1 MQSIGNFDAD
11 SAFIAFL
18 KATNQKEITGEIFY
32 VLIRDLVAKGIILSG
47 DSPVE
52 LYVPGIGEGF
62 QAQENAKAIYQIS
75 GRNINISG
83 SDISDSF
90 VNSATR
96 RLTSIPYINQVEV
109 EIGDTFKQGSITAKH
124 IDIAAAS
131 HLLYFATSQ
140 TAATNFVLNITNTLK
155 DDGVAIL
162 IHEAPD
168 SNIAELRSTYNPSI
182 LSKPT
187 LAIDM
192 TAHNIGLPVFKLD
205 YISSLAFQ
213 DRGLVKSLK
222 APQSYDELKRNDDF
236 VQTANLMQF
245 IFQRSLSSLEGKN
258 LLEKAIDDV
267 LDRLDPKTNELEILS
282 YFQIIPSSTLTKQQ
296 ETQEQLQASTAITI
310 SQIPQINERHP
321 NPILSSA
328 ALPKQKQ

>member
-96 RLTSIPYINQVEV
+96 RLT
-109 EIGDTFKQGSITAKH
+109 
-124 IDIAAAS
+124 
-131 HLLYFATSQ
+131 
-140 TAATNFVLNITNTLK
+140 
-155 DDGVAIL
+155 
-162 IHEAPD
+162 
-168 SNIAELRSTYNPSI
+168 
-182 LSKPT
+182 
-187 LAIDM
+187 
-192 TAHNIGLPVFKLD
+192 
-205 YISSLAFQ
+205 
-213 DRGLVKSLK
+213 
-222 APQSYDELKRNDDF
+222 
-236 VQTANLMQF
+236 
-245 IFQRSLSSLEGKN
+245 LE
-258 LLEKAIDDV
+258 
-267 LDRLDPKTNELEILS
+267 
-282 YFQIIPSSTLTKQQ
+282 
-296 ETQEQLQASTAITI
+296 
-310 SQIPQINERHP
+310 
-321 NPILSSA
+321 
-328 ALPKQKQ
+328 

>member
-1 MQSIGNFDAD
+1 M
-11 SAFIAFL
+11 
-18 KATNQKEITGEIFY
+18 
-32 VLIRDLVAKGIILSG
+32 
-47 DSPVE
+47 
-52 LYVPGIGEGF
+52 
-62 QAQENAKAIYQIS
+62 
-75 GRNINISG
+75 
-83 SDISDSF
+83 
-90 VNSATR
+90 
-96 RLTSIPYINQVEV
+96 
-109 EIGDTFKQGSITAKH
+109 
-124 IDIAAAS
+124 
-131 HLLYFATSQ
+131 
-140 TAATNFVLNITNTLK
+140 LNITNTLK

-162 IHEAPD
+162 IHEAPA
-168 SNIAELRSTYNPSI
+168 AELRSTYNPSI

-222 APQSYDELKRNDDF
+222 APQNDELKRNDE
-236 VQTANLMQF
+236 QTANLMQF